1 MRSSRWWTVPSSR
14 GSRSS
19 AWPRRAST
27 TRTAIRSSATRS
39 RSRWT
44 PPRRRSSPARSRCR
58 RSRRASRRRMK
69 AEQETRDA
77 AGREGAPIV
86 VMEGI
91 TKRFPGVVANDRVDL
106 ELREGEIH
114 ALVGENG
121 AGKSTLMRVLYGMYP
136 ADSGRILVR
145 GELVK
150 IASPRDAIAV
160 GIGMVH
166 QHFVLVDPFT
176 VTENVILGE
185 EGGVVL
191 DIDGA
196 HERVAELAET
206 YGFRVRPS
214 AVVEDLSVGEE
225 QRVEIL
231 KALYRGVDILILDEP
246 TAVLT
251 PSEAN
256 ELFENLRKLRADGKT
271 VVFISHKLDEVLA
284 IADRI
289 TVLRRGKVVGETAP
303 AETSKE
309 QLAEMMVGRPVL
321 FRLEK
326 PDVRVGEAVMVV
338 DDLEVGDRLRG
349 VDLEV
354 RAGEILGVAGV
365 EGNGQ
370 RELAEA
376 LIGLRPPT
384 AGRILLDGRD
394 VAGVSAGEVRGLG
407 VAYIPE
413 DRHDRG
419 LVLDMTL
426 WENSILGRQSKPGV
440 VGRLGLLLIRK
451 IKEWAARLIRDYD
464 VRASSIQVPA
474 ATLSG
479 GNQQK
484 LILARELEETP
495 RLVIA
500 HQPTRGLD
508 VGAIEFVWRK
518 ILEQKSLG
526 AGVLL
531 ISAELEEIYELSDRI
546 VTIYEGRI
554 TGEYAADAPPTE
566 IGIGMTGG
574 HA

>member
-1 MRSSRWWTVPSSR
+1 MAAQTN
-14 GSRSS
+14 GHD
-19 AWPRRAST
+19 
-27 TRTAIRSSATRS
+27 
-39 RSRWT
+39 
-44 PPRRRSSPARSRCR
+44 
-58 RSRRASRRRMK
+58 
-69 AEQETRDA
+69 E
-77 AGREGAPIV
+77 AGRDSAPLV
-86 VMEGI
+86 VMEAI
-91 TKRFPGVVANDRVDL
+91 TKRVPGVVANDRVDL
-106 ELREGEIH
+106 ELRQGEIH
-114 ALVGENG
+114 ALIGENG
-121 AGKSTLMRVLYGMYP
+121 AGKSTLMRILYGLYP
-136 ADSGRILVR
+136 PEGGRISVR
-145 GELVK
+145 GREVR
-150 IASPRDAIAV
+150 IATPRQAIV
-160 GIGMVH
+160 LGIGMVH
-166 QHFVLVDPFT
+166 QHFVLVDRFT
-176 VTENVILGE
+176 VTENIVLGA
-185 EGGVVL
+185 EGGAVV
-191 DIDGA
+191 DFDGA
-196 HERVAELAET
+196 SERVTKLAES
-206 YGFRVRPS
+206 YGFAVDPS
-214 AVVEDLSVGEE
+214 ARVEDLSVGEE

-231 KALYRGVDILILDEP
+231 KALYRGVDLLILDEP

-284 IADRI
+284 VADRI
-289 TVLRRGKVVGETAP
+289 TVLRRGRVVGETAP
-303 AETSKE
+303 AQTSKE

-326 PDVRVGEAVMVV
+326 PEVRMGEAVLSVE
-338 DDLEVGDRLRG
+338 DLKVAGKVNG

-354 RAGEILGVAGV
+354 RSGEILGVAGV

-376 LIGLRPPT
+376 LIGLRPPD
-384 AGRILLDGRD
+384 AGRVLLDGRD
-394 VAGVSAGEVRGLG
+394 VAGETVGGIRRQG
-407 VAYIPE
+407 VVYIPE
-413 DRHDRG
+413 DRHERG

-426 WENSILGRQSKPGV
+426 WENSVLGRQSKPGV
-440 VGRLGLLLIRK
+440 VSRLGLLLIRK
-451 IKEWAARLIRDYD
+451 IKEWAARLIEAFD
-464 VRASSIQVPA
+464 VRASSIQVLA

-495 RLVIA
+495 RLLIA

-518 ILEQKSLG
+518 ILEQKTLG

-554 TGEYAADAPPTE
+554 TGEYTSDAPPTE

-574 HA
+574 RVAAEAG

>member
-1 MRSSRWWTVPSSR
+1 
-14 GSRSS
+14 
-19 AWPRRAST
+19 
-27 TRTAIRSSATRS
+27 
-39 RSRWT
+39 
-44 PPRRRSSPARSRCR
+44 
-58 RSRRASRRRMK
+58 MK

-77 AGREGAPIV
+77 AGREGAPLV

-106 ELREGEIH
+106 DLRQGEIH

-121 AGKSTLMRVLYGMYP
+121 AGKSTLMRILYGLYP
-136 ADSGRILVR
+136 PDGGRIVVR
-145 GELVK
+145 GTEAR
-150 IASPRDAIAV
+150 IHSPRQAIAL

-166 QHFVLVDPFT
+166 QHFVLVDRFT
-176 VTENVILGE
+176 VTENIVLGAE
-185 EGGVVL
+185 
-191 DIDGA
+191 DGA
-196 HERVAELAET
+196 VVDFDQAAGRISELARS
-206 YGFRVRPS
+206 YGFAVDAS
-214 AVVEDLSVGEE
+214 APVEDLSVGEE

-231 KALYRGVDILILDEP
+231 KALYRGVDLLILDEP

-251 PSEAN
+251 PSEAA

-289 TVLRRGKVVGETAP
+289 TVLRRGQVVGETTP
-303 AETSKE
+303 TQTSKE

-326 PDVRVGEAVMVV
+326 PEVRVGEAVLVIE
-338 DDLEVGDRLRG
+338 DLEVDGRVKG
-349 VDLEV
+349 VDVEV
-354 RAGEILGVAGV
+354 RSGEILGVAGV

-376 LIGLRPPT
+376 LIGLRPPS
-384 AGRILLDGRD
+384 AGQILLDGRD
-394 VAGVSAGEVRGLG
+394 IAGLNTGEVRNLG

-419 LVLDMTL
+419 LVLDMSL
-426 WENSILGRQSKPGV
+426 WENSILGRQSKPEVASGLGV
-440 VGRLGLLLIRK
+440 LLIGK
-451 IKEWAARLIRDYD
+451 IKEWAGRLIKKFD

-495 RLVIA
+495 RLVVA

-518 ILEQKSLG
+518 ILEQKALG

-554 TGEYAADAPPTE
+554 TGEYAADAPPAE
-566 IGIGMTGG
+566 LGIGMTGG
-574 HA
+574 RVAQEAG